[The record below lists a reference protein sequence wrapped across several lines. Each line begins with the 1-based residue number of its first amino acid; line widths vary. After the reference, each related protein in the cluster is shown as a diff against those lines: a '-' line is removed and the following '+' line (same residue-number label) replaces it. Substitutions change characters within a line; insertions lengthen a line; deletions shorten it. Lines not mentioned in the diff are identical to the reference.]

1 MFPSVSPV
9 FFQIGT
15 VTYQHRLR
23 FRWRG
28 FMYEFLP
35 LIRKA
40 RTRCDLTGFHLAAR
54 SAQVLSLGRL
64 ACWRSSRPGA
74 RGLSAR
80 FHTFSLSRAPR
91 LCPVAV
97 DITMLT
103 RRKLRLEEVYSE
115 RLSQKHFQRQLL
127 ISAMRFLKLSRF
139 LNPKQLRF
147 RVIYFICKFLDLA
160 KSEKVWLRILFWFT
174 VVGIMAIIVLYV
186 SWRVYVAG
194 VKVTVWNENRL
205 NLKWREQGSYFTMA
219 FDFLI
224 APVFFTVMIR
234 DHFRIFRSLLMSGGV
249 IPYLLLCV
257 ENPYVIVLSIVM
269 IVKIIF
275 VLLVIILVVGLIS
288 LLDEGGSGSSGGSG
302 GLIIE
307 NIGDGIWAIFEI

>member
-1 MFPSVSPV
+1 MMEISQNSLAVNLGSLSNGVDDLENFTSEMEWSFFVPV
-9 FFQIGT
+9 GFSCVFQIGT

-80 FHTFSLSRAPR
+80 FHTLSLSRAPR

-103 RRKLRLEEVYSE
+103 RRKLRLEGVDSE
-115 RLSQKHFQRQLL
+115 RLTP
-127 ISAMRFLKLSRF
+127 
-139 LNPKQLRF
+139 N
-147 RVIYFICKFLDLA
+147 
-160 KSEKVWLRILFWFT
+160 
-174 VVGIMAIIVLYV
+174 
-186 SWRVYVAG
+186 
-194 VKVTVWNENRL
+194 
-205 NLKWREQGSYFTMA
+205 
-219 FDFLI
+219 
-224 APVFFTVMIR
+224 
-234 DHFRIFRSLLMSGGV
+234 
-249 IPYLLLCV
+249 
-257 ENPYVIVLSIVM
+257 
-269 IVKIIF
+269 
-275 VLLVIILVVGLIS
+275 
-288 LLDEGGSGSSGGSG
+288 
-302 GLIIE
+302 
-307 NIGDGIWAIFEI
+307 

>member
-1 MFPSVSPV
+1 MMEISQNSLAVNLGSLSNSVDDLENFTSEMEWSFLFPSISPV

-80 FHTFSLSRAPR
+80 FHTLSLSRAPR

-97 DITMLT
+97 DITMRT
-103 RRKLRLEEVYSE
+103 HRKLWLEEVYSE
-115 RLSQKHFQRQLL
+115 RLSQKQF
-127 ISAMRFLKLSRF
+127 
-139 LNPKQLRF
+139 
-147 RVIYFICKFLDLA
+147 
-160 KSEKVWLRILFWFT
+160 
-174 VVGIMAIIVLYV
+174 
-186 SWRVYVAG
+186 
-194 VKVTVWNENRL
+194 
-205 NLKWREQGSYFTMA
+205 
-219 FDFLI
+219 
-224 APVFFTVMIR
+224 
-234 DHFRIFRSLLMSGGV
+234 
-249 IPYLLLCV
+249 
-257 ENPYVIVLSIVM
+257 
-269 IVKIIF
+269 
-275 VLLVIILVVGLIS
+275 
-288 LLDEGGSGSSGGSG
+288 
-302 GLIIE
+302 
-307 NIGDGIWAIFEI
+307 

>member
-1 MFPSVSPV
+1 MFFEIKKRLGKKLSQIEKPDDLQSIANHPVFGSLTNGVDDLENFTSEMEWSFLFPSVSPV

-80 FHTFSLSRAPR
+80 FHTLSLSRAPR

-127 ISAMRFLKLSRF
+127 ISAMRFRLLI
-139 LNPKQLRF
+139 LRF
-147 RVIYFICKFLDLA
+147 IPSTGLLE
-160 KSEKVWLRILFWFT
+160 KSYSTLLRPA
-174 VVGIMAIIVLYV
+174 V
-186 SWRVYVAG
+186 
-194 VKVTVWNENRL
+194 
-205 NLKWREQGSYFTMA
+205 
-219 FDFLI
+219 
-224 APVFFTVMIR
+224 
-234 DHFRIFRSLLMSGGV
+234 
-249 IPYLLLCV
+249 
-257 ENPYVIVLSIVM
+257 
-269 IVKIIF
+269 
-275 VLLVIILVVGLIS
+275 
-288 LLDEGGSGSSGGSG
+288 
-302 GLIIE
+302 
-307 NIGDGIWAIFEI
+307 